1 MQLCITFI
9 LYREYFPE
17 DDEKMNYLPQNESAT
32 VIPGDQNLLL
42 LTAIVTIFYQLF
54 FYFIAACFKSDRVT
68 DLAGGTNFVIL
79 ALLSF
84 FIGAYGTPPI
94 SPQQSAMTILVIAWG
109 VRLSA
114 FLFYR
119 ILMIGT
125 DHRFDEMRDHPIT
138 FLYFWIFQMIW
149 VWVVSLPIVYLN
161 TYNIFFLPLEGTDLA
176 GIILACFGLI
186 LESIADQT
194 KFYFK

>member
-1 MQLCITFI
+1 MVSYNTA
-9 LYREYFPE
+9 
-17 DDEKMNYLPQNESAT
+17 SST
-32 VIPGDQNLLL
+32 VIPGDVNFLL
-42 LTAIVTIFYQLF
+42 LTAIVTIFYQLL
-54 FYFIAACFKSDRVT
+54 FYFIAAFFKSDRVT

-84 FIGAYGTPPI
+84 FLGAATNPPI
-94 SPQQSAMTILVIAWG
+94 SLQQYAMTILVIVWG

-125 DHRFDEMRDHPIT
+125 DHRFDEMRDHPIQ

-149 VWVVSLPIVYLN
+149 VWTVSLPIVYLN
-161 TYNIFFLPLEGTDLA
+161 AKSLYHLRSLGSSDLA
-176 GIILACFGLI
+176 GIILAGVGLI
-186 LESIADQT
+186 IESVADQT